1 MLVRTAVLLTLLT
14 GPVLAQD
21 YNRAELIRGLCQ
33 KDGCDEFQVLKAE
46 PVLTGITGILKRT
59 QVKTFH
65 ASHSGRVEREAETG
79 YVYCSPSKPA
89 VMAQGKS
96 RTAAFML
103 APFAT
108 EDSSETVR
116 KNANFVAMYFAICHG
131 PDVARRAVHDLRGT
145 ASSLGYRV
153 AATAS
158 RMVEL
163 TTPEAIVDRAGP
175 PPVAQAPRPQ
185 ASRPQDARPAPAA
198 PRREALPGPDLQPPG
213 EIPEE

>member
-1 MLVRTAVLLTLLT
+1 MLVRTAALLTLLA
-14 GPVLAQD
+14 GPVAAQD
-21 YNRAELIRGLCQ
+21 YNRADLIRGLCQ
-33 KDGCDEFQVLKAE
+33 KDGCDEFQVLRVE
-46 PVLTGITGILKRT
+46 PMLTGTTGVLKRT

-65 ASHSGRVEREAETG
+65 ASYGGRAEREAENG
-79 YVYCSPSKPA
+79 YVYCSPTKPA

-108 EDSSETVR
+108 EDTSETVR

-145 ASSLGYRV
+145 ASALGYRV
-153 AATAS
+153 TATAS

-163 TTPEAIVDRAGP
+163 KTPEEIVDRAAA
-175 PPVAQAPRPQ
+175 PPVAQAPRP
-185 ASRPQDARPAPAA
+185 APAA
-198 PRREALPGPDLQPPG
+198 PAAPPRRQEASPGPDLLPPG
-213 EIPEE
+213 EIPED